1 MRVTSDATASDD
13 SVGSDSQGR
22 DAPDQSELA
31 RRLMELSRK
40 LHSQHDPGET
50 LPAVVSA
57 AVQFVPGADD
67 GSLSLVAARRTIV
80 TEAASSTF
88 ARSIDKLQEQ
98 SGEGPCLDA
107 VYEHH
112 TVLVTDTAEEERWP
126 QFSALACVGGA
137 RSILALQ
144 LFVDGDNLGAL
155 NLYARQPHAF
165 SEDAQ
170 QVGQMFASHAAMAY
184 STVRRQEQLQ
194 RAVTTREL
202 IGQAQGILMERHKIT
217 ADEAFRMLVL
227 ASQHSNVKLRDLA
240 ERLVRTGTINDDGRR

>member
-1 MRVTSDATASDD
+1 VTSDAAASDD
-13 SVGSDSQGR
+13 SFRSDSQGR
-22 DAPDQSELA
+22 DAAGQSELA
-31 RRLMELSRK
+31 RRLLELARQ
-40 LHSQHDPGET
+40 LHSQDDPGET
-50 LPAVVSA
+50 LRAVVSA

-67 GSLSLVAARRTIV
+67 GALSLVAARRTMV
-80 TEAASSTF
+80 TEAASSSF
-88 ARSIDKLQEQ
+88 ARTIDQLQEQ

-107 VYEHH
+107 VYEQH
-112 TVLVTDTAEEERWP
+112 TVLVADTAEEERWP
-126 QFSALACVGGA
+126 RFSARACAGGA

-165 SEDAQ
+165 GEDAQ

-217 ADEAFRMLVL
+217 ADEEFRMLVL

-240 ERLVRTGTINDDGRR
+240 ERLVRTGTIDDGGRR